1 MSLGRSKSKGSF
13 IRQYGVHFSQP
24 ARVKLELLTCD
35 PDPVTVGDPS
45 TGTVRLNG
53 PASDPFGAK
62 IALSSYA
69 PEIVTVSDNVSIR
82 AGAIS
87 NAFAINT
94 INHYSASAGATG
106 KTTKTASYGLGR
118 IN

>member
-1 MSLGRSKSKGSF
+1 
-13 IRQYGVHFSQP
+13 VHIFQP

-35 PDPVTVGDPS
+35 PNPVTVGNPS
-45 TGTVRLNG
+45 TGTVRLNR
-53 PASDPFGAK
+53 PTSDPFGAK

-69 PEIVTVSDNVSIR
+69 PEIVTVPDNVSIR

-87 NAFAINT
+87 NTFAINT
-94 INHYSASAGATG
+94 INHYSTSAGATG
-106 KTTKTASYGLGR
+106 KTTINASYGLGG